1 MAFTN
6 PENNLSE
13 LGLSDGMTVADL
25 GAGIGEYSLLASKL
39 VGSGKVYAFDI
50 QNTLLLKLKKEAEH
64 KNLSNIEI
72 IRVDLEKERPVTV
85 LWEPCAD
92 ALIISNTLFLV
103 EKKDVLIVEAKR
115 ILRQSGKALVI
126 DWADSFGGLG
136 PQPEHVFLE
145 DKAHKLFKDNGFEI
159 EKVLFDAG
167 EHHYGFVA
175 RLKNNH

>member
-72 IRVDLEKERPVTV
+72 IRVDLEKERGTPLKDNSV
-85 LWEPCAD
+85 D

-136 PQPEHVFLE
+136 PQPENVFLE